1 MGLTLARPSRIVSS
15 RLRESF
21 RWGALSPMEAK
32 LTEAEPPTTDSNS
45 ARPHRLSQR
54 LAGLTDVLA
63 MLIVLALLIILFGLL
78 SRHFWSWRTLQSVVN
93 QIPDLT
99 VIAVGMTL
107 VLIAGGI
114 DLSVGSVLALSGAV
128 LGIAMTDW
136 NWPLLP
142 AVAVCL
148 LVGAGC
154 GFLNGLIT
162 VRWSIPSFIVTLG
175 MLEVARGA
183 AYRVTDSQTKYIG
196 PRIEQ
201 IAQPLPGLGVS
212 CAFLAAIFVV
222 LAGQVLLTR
231 TVWGRYVVAVGTN
244 EQAARF
250 SGIGTRRIRLATFVL
265 CGFLAAAG
273 AVFQVSRLSSADP
286 NGGVGMELAAIA
298 AVVIGG
304 TSLIGG
310 QGSVLRSFLGVLV
323 IATLQTGLAQVGT
336 TEPTKRIVTGA
347 IIVLAV
353 IADVHR
359 RSWSRTVIA
368 ALSQIL
374 RMPSAVDLRPSLA
387 KDRAPEPRSLESAGN
402 CGS

>member
-1 MGLTLARPSRIVSS
+1 MG
-15 RLRESF
+15 
-21 RWGALSPMEAK
+21 
-32 LTEAEPPTTDSNS
+32 TDSTANEPTIPTRYPLHS
-45 ARPHRLSQR
+45 RSLGAR
-54 LAGLTDVLA
+54 LAGLTDVVA
-63 MLIVLALLIILFGLL
+63 MLAVLAALIVVFGVL
-78 SRHFWSWRTLQSVVN
+78 SRHFWTWRTLQSIVN

-114 DLSVGSVLALSGAV
+114 DLSVGSVLALSGSV

-136 NWPLLP
+136 GWPLAPSVL
-142 AVAVCL
+142 VCL
-148 LVGAGC
+148 SMGAGC
-154 GFLNGLIT
+154 GLTSGFVT

-201 IAQPLPGLGVS
+201 ISQPLPGLGVS
-212 CAFLAAIFVV
+212 SAFLAAVAIV

-231 TVWGRYVVAVGTN
+231 TVWGRYLVAVGAN

-250 SGIGTRRIRLATFVL
+250 SGIGTRKIKLATFVL
-265 CGFLAAAG
+265 SGFLAAAG
-273 AVFQVSRLSSADP
+273 AVFQVARLSSADP

-310 QGSVLRSFLGVLV
+310 QGSVFRSFLGVLIV
-323 IATLQTGLAQVGT
+323 ATLQTGLAQIGT
-336 TEPTKRIVTGA
+336 SEPTKRMVTGA

-359 RSWSRTVIA
+359 RSWSKAVMGGWGRLLPA
-368 ALSQIL
+368 SL
-374 RMPSAVDLRPSLA
+374 RR
-387 KDRAPEPRSLESAGN
+387 GN
-402 CGS
+402 

>member
-1 MGLTLARPSRIVSS
+1 
-15 RLRESF
+15 
-21 RWGALSPMEAK
+21 
-32 LTEAEPPTTDSNS
+32 
-45 ARPHRLSQR
+45 
-54 LAGLTDVLA
+54 
-63 MLIVLALLIILFGLL
+63 
-78 SRHFWSWRTLQSVVN
+78 
-93 QIPDLT
+93 
-99 VIAVGMTL
+99 
-107 VLIAGGI
+107 
-114 DLSVGSVLALSGAV
+114 
-128 LGIAMTDW
+128 
-136 NWPLLP
+136 
-142 AVAVCL
+142 
-148 LVGAGC
+148 
-154 GFLNGLIT
+154 
-162 VRWSIPSFIVTLG
+162 
-175 MLEVARGA
+175 MLEVVRGA

-201 IAQPLPGLGVS
+201 IAQPLPGLGV
-212 CAFLAAIFVV
+212 CVAFLAAIFVV

-374 RMPSAVDLRPSLA
+374 RHAQSPWTLGRALPRIEHQSPARLKVPGIAGHDVKTVTKSSCRQQAIDRRDRLTSFLGSCRELAPESGRFRINPKHSISEIRLQTDKPCADGLLLPPRRKQGDPFGDLAHGEDAQKEVSIGKLGYRRLYTCVTVGLAQLCQDTCVQQNPHSDTPLPGLGSRLRFRPSN
-387 KDRAPEPRSLESAGN
+387 DSP
-402 CGS
+402 